1 MSKSNKN
8 NSKGRWVTLKNG
20 IRIKIEPEKKEAR
33 EGAKKKLNSNN
44 SSNNSLGPEYK
55 GYKGKKAIDKLLK
68 EKKGYIKGA
77 FHRKDI
83 GDIDLVWGNDKMGLK
98 HIIKR
103 RKETGQNLEEVL
115 KNIPNVIENGKLK
128 EDNSRRKG
136 KRYVLEE
143 RGHRVIVSNKI
154 YNESKKVII
163 TAYELYKKNK

>member
-1 MSKSNKN
+1 MSKNNKN

-44 SSNNSLGPEYK
+44 NNSLEPEYK
-55 GYKGKKAIDKLLK
+55 GYKGKKAIDKLMK

-83 GDIDLVWGNDKMGLK
+83 GDIDLIWGNDKMGLK

-115 KNIPNVIENGKLK
+115 EKMTDVIEKGKLVDSERK
-128 EDNSRRKG
+128 DRNKKYTIEDQENKYVIG
-136 KRYVLEE
+136 TKLHKNKRNFIL
-143 RGHRVIVSNKI
+143 
-154 YNESKKVII
+154 
-163 TAYELYKKNK
+163 TAYEKK